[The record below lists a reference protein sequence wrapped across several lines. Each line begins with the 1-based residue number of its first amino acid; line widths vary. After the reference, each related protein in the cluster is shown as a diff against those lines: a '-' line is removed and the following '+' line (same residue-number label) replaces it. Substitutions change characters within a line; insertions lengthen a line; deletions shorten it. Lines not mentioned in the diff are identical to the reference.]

1 MIDIKE
7 NYINLKNELKELLE
21 EAKVDLLNKK
31 EYIEKFKKYKISTF
45 IKINAIHFQNE
56 DTLETTYNRLLEQ
69 NKYYYIDKSIFKND
83 KLNEENF
90 EGHIFL
96 GELREELE
104 EFPLKAYFKTNI
116 KWENLEI
123 FENRN
128 GPFIELKILEDLLN
142 NEISQKEFIELIRQN
157 PLNKLLLI
165 NYVI

>member
-31 EYIEKFKKYKISTF
+31 EYIEKFKKYEISTF